1 LIYQQWLEHLKI
13 IVVFQTQKTLGCEMN
28 RSRSKGNKRETNKQD
43 QAESSSRR
51 KFVKNL
57 SGGALAAAVGSSLS
71 SLGHPRLGVGADDE
85 WTDSYDWICIG
96 SGFAGCA
103 SAIAAHD
110 KGIKAIVLEK
120 YDMIGGVT
128 SQSGGSLW
136 VPMNAL
142 ARAEGIPDSREEALA
157 YLTYLGSGYGRSD
170 YREVFVD
177 NSVRVFDYL
186 REKADFH
193 FHLRDHEFYYPVAPG
208 SKMLGRLVTPDP
220 FPAETLGP
228 IKAKVLNSIFVRGL
242 DETLHGKEIENS
254 EHYGPLRT
262 SEAAINLWRKKLGS
276 EKADAVLKKDDEE
289 RVGGAALIGY
299 AVRALQKRGVAI
311 RTNAAVVRL
320 LRTGDAVEG
329 VSILR
334 DGKQENLRARKGVL
348 LAMGGDINGR
358 GSYGDSWSLAAE
370 VGAAVYSTT
379 RISCMTTLPAPGEVF
394 PGTGLPF
401 GRSNLETG
409 LSHSI
414 VVNRFGERFGSE
426 SFFEEFGG
434 KMKEFDT
441 LGEHRFRNVPC
452 YYIFDSNLLE
462 KYSFVG
468 LPPGNT
474 EHLEWVNQAP
484 TLEELASKMKL
495 PADKLR
501 ATVARFNG
509 FVQEN
514 KDGDFNR
521 DPATLG
527 ALQKPPFYGAQL
539 YAPDPFVAESNVVV
553 DLQGRVVRTG
563 DESPIPGLYACGA
576 LINFS
581 RIWGVGYQ
589 RGQSLMSAAVFG
601 FLAAEHGAT
610 T

>member
-1 LIYQQWLEHLKI
+1 
-13 IVVFQTQKTLGCEMN
+13 MN
-28 RSRSKGNKRETNKQD
+28 RKTDKASGKKMSEQNQPEF
-43 QAESSSRR
+43 SSRR

-57 SGGALAAAVGSSLS
+57 GGGALATAVVGGLSTAGRPSLAAPASTEWA
-71 SLGHPRLGVGADDE
+71 GV
-85 WTDSYDWICIG
+85 YDWICVG

-110 KGIKAIVLEK
+110 KGLKVLVLDK
-120 YDMIGGVT
+120 YDLIGGVT

-142 ARAEGIPDSREEALA
+142 ARAEGISDSREEALA
-157 YLTYLGSGYGRSD
+157 YLTYIGSGYGRPE

-186 REKADFH
+186 RQQADFH

-208 SKMLGRLVTPDP
+208 SKKLGRLVTPDP

-228 IKAKVLNSIFVRGL
+228 LKAKVLNSIFIRGL
-242 DETLHGKEIENS
+242 DETLQGKEIENT

-262 SEAAINLWRKKLGS
+262 SEVSINLWRKKLGP
-276 EKADAVLKKDDEE
+276 EIADAVLKKDDDE

-320 LRTGDAVEG
+320 LKSGDVVEG
-329 VSILR
+329 VSILQ
-334 DGKQENLRARKGVL
+334 DGKRENLRARKGVV

-394 PGTGLPF
+394 PGSGRPF

-434 KMKEFDT
+434 KMKDFDT
-441 LGEHRFRNVPC
+441 LGEHRFRNVTC
-452 YYIFDSNLLE
+452 YFVFDSNLLE

-474 EHLEWVNQAP
+474 EHLEWVNRAP
-484 TLEELASKMKL
+484 TLEELASKMNL

-501 ATVARFNG
+501 TTVARFNG
-509 FVQEN
+509 FVQ
-514 KDGDFNR
+514 
-521 DPATLG
+521 
-527 ALQKPPFYGAQL
+527 
-539 YAPDPFVAESNVVV
+539 
-553 DLQGRVVRTG
+553 
-563 DESPIPGLYACGA
+563 
-576 LINFS
+576 
-581 RIWGVGYQ
+581 
-589 RGQSLMSAAVFG
+589 
-601 FLAAEHGAT
+601 
-610 T
+610 